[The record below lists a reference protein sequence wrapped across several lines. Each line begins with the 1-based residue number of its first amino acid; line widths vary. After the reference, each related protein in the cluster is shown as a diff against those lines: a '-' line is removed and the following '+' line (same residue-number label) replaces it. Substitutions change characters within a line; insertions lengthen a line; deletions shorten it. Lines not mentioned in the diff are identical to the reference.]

1 MSDFDLLSAVQPTGG
16 WYAVVGI
23 KDGAGVKQTFV
34 ETREEVEEVA
44 GRLLENQYNVFFGVA
59 KYATN
64 RGRKQ
69 DNVQA
74 LQALW
79 VDLDCGAGKPY
90 ADQNEA
96 MAALKE
102 FCGTIGLP
110 KPIIVNSGRGL
121 HVYWSLEEAVSR
133 AEWEPVAAR
142 LKELCDIHSL
152 HADPSCFEAA
162 RVLRLPGTYNFKGDE
177 PLGVSVVVESKK
189 RTKLEDLKSLLG
201 VKEKPIAHDFARREL
216 SPLAQQLQAS
226 IQSSFSKIMRRGEK
240 GCAQLNACYAERAEL
255 SEPRWFDAL
264 SVAKFCKDRD
274 VAIHKLS
281 ADYPGYDPAEVDR
294 KVQHILGPHTCA
306 AFDKN
311 NPGLCDECPH
321 KGKFRSP
328 IALGREVEA
337 ASEEDNN
344 VSVSG
349 DNGELL
355 GEYRIPEYP
364 FPYFRGKG
372 GGIWKKGTGEE
383 AEDFLVYEH
392 DLYLV
397 KRMEDPNLGAVV
409 LMRLHLPCDG
419 VKEVV
424 VPSAKINDGTEL
436 RGILGFLDV
445 VATKKQFDLLVD
457 FIIRSLKTLQH
468 KRSAEQMRNQ
478 FGWADGD
485 SRFIIG
491 DREISADGT
500 RASPPSSVTSAIAP
514 HMQTVGTFEKW
525 KEVFDMY
532 GLPGL
537 EANAFAAATAF
548 GAPLL
553 KFSGQKGAII
563 NLIHPNS
570 GTGKTTILH
579 MCNSVWGNPDA
590 LCAKKD
596 DTFNSKVHKL
606 GVLRNLPVC
615 FDEMSNTE
623 GKQLSELAY
632 LITQGIGKD
641 RMKASSNELRVNNTT
656 WQTIALC
663 SSNHSFYEKLEDLKD
678 SPQGEMMRIIELYLD
693 YSDAIET
700 GVAKH
705 MFDHQLK
712 ENYGHAGDIYA
723 RFLVENHE
731 EVKTTYLNMQGII
744 DRRLNLTQR
753 ERFWS
758 ATAAA
763 NLTGIH
769 IAIRLGL
776 CKWDLER
783 IYKWVCKQILEL
795 RTTTLPPLD
804 GAQQIL
810 AEFILRHIDNT
821 LVINDEVDLRSG
833 MRSFALLEPRRDLK
847 IRFEP
852 DTQKVFI
859 LASAFRRECQLRN
872 ASYRETTKE
881 LKNKGLLF
889 PKSENKRLSKGTKIG
904 TPTVATLVFDASHS
918 EFIDITEL
926 VANEREPVDESVG
939 D

>member
-1 MSDFDLLSAVQPTGG
+1 
-16 WYAVVGI
+16 
-23 KDGAGVKQTFV
+23 
-34 ETREEVEEVA
+34 
-44 GRLLENQYNVFFGVA
+44 
-59 KYATN
+59 
-64 RGRKQ
+64 
-69 DNVQA
+69 
-74 LQALW
+74 
-79 VDLDCGAGKPY
+79 
-90 ADQNEA
+90 
-96 MAALKE
+96 
-102 FCGTIGLP
+102 
-110 KPIIVNSGRGL
+110 
-121 HVYWSLEEAVSR
+121 
-133 AEWEPVAAR
+133 
-142 LKELCDIHSL
+142 
-152 HADPSCFEAA
+152 
-162 RVLRLPGTYNFKGDE
+162 
-177 PLGVSVVVESKK
+177 
-189 RTKLEDLKSLLG
+189 
-201 VKEKPIAHDFARREL
+201 
-216 SPLAQQLQAS
+216 
-226 IQSSFSKIMRRGEK
+226 
-240 GCAQLNACYAERAEL
+240 
-255 SEPRWFDAL
+255 
-264 SVAKFCKDRD
+264 
-274 VAIHKLS
+274 
-281 ADYPGYDPAEVDR
+281 
-294 KVQHILGPHTCA
+294 
-306 AFDKN
+306 
-311 NPGLCDECPH
+311 
-321 KGKFRSP
+321 
-328 IALGREVEA
+328 
-337 ASEEDNN
+337 
-344 VSVSG
+344 
-349 DNGELL
+349 
-355 GEYRIPEYP
+355 
-364 FPYFRGKG
+364 
-372 GGIWKKGTGEE
+372 
-383 AEDFLVYEH
+383 
-392 DLYLV
+392 
-397 KRMEDPNLGAVV
+397 
-409 LMRLHLPCDG
+409 
-419 VKEVV
+419 
-424 VPSAKINDGTEL
+424 
-436 RGILGFLDV
+436 
-445 VATKKQFDLLVD
+445 
-457 FIIRSLKTLQH
+457 
-468 KRSAEQMRNQ
+468 MRNQ

-514 HMQTVGTFEKW
+514 HMQTAGTFEKW
-525 KEVFDMY
+525 KEVFDLY

-769 IAIRLGL
+769 IAIRLEL

-926 VANEREPVDESVG
+926 VANEREPVDEGVG
-939 D
+939 G